1 MFHILMVNDLDLVLT
16 NYLVIV
22 YDQACA
28 ATTAKMATALAAP
41 LFFNMMT
48 TRAAK
53 VLPEEEALCL
63 LHVLSKKS

>member
-1 MFHILMVNDLDLVLT
+1 MVNDLNLVLT
-16 NYLVIV
+16 DCLVIV

-41 LFFNMMT
+41 LFFNMIT

-53 VLPEEEALCL
+53 VFPEEEEPCFLR
-63 LHVLSKKS
+63 VLRKIS